1 MTNEKEL
8 IECLKSRYTYDAAK
22 GEIRNRKGQVVKGG
36 LVRGYRHT
44 KVCMGNSRCWI
55 YLHHIAWALVY
66 GRFPRQIDH
75 LNGDKTDNRL
85 ENLREVNQ
93 SENDENRLF
102 TWKRGKG
109 KIPGVYRSRRG
120 YRFHMSKKEY
130 FHTDA
135 HACFHDLSLMG
146 RMYQETASDSPEGEL
161 QLALHLKGLSERE
174 RRMVCDQ
181 LFRYVSYLE
190 SVQRM
195 PLLVRFHFFRCV
207 LEVYDFL
214 RKKKQL
220 GRREGAFSEEVALT
234 LVKEMKVIDEVALTS
249 VKEMKGM
256 KK

>member
-36 LVRGYRHT
+36 LARGYRHT

-249 VKEMKGM
+249 VKEMK
-256 KK
+256 K

>member
-8 IECLKSRYTYDAAK
+8 IEHLKSRYTYDAAK

-36 LVRGYRHT
+36 NCNGYKGLKVR
-44 KVCMGNSRCWI
+44 MGNSRCRI
-55 YLHHIAWALVY
+55 YLHHIVWALVY
-66 GRFPRQIDH
+66 GCFPRQIDH

-93 SENDENRLF
+93 SENNQNRLF

-109 KIPGVYRSRRG
+109 KIPGVFRSHRG
-120 YRFHMSKKEY
+120 YQFRMGKKMYEY
-130 FHTDA
+130 TDA

-146 RMYQETASDSPEGEL
+146 RMYQETASDSSEGEL
-161 QLALHLKGLSERE
+161 QLAMHLKGLSERE

-234 LVKEMKVIDEVALTS
+234 LVKEMK
-249 VKEMKGM
+249 GM

>member
-146 RMYQETASDSPEGEL
+146 RMYQETASDSSEGEL

-220 GRREGAFSEEVALT
+220 GRREGAFSEEVALN
-234 LVKEMKVIDEVALTS
+234 LVKEMEMKVIDEVALTS
-249 VKEMKGM
+249 VKEMK
-256 KK
+256 K